1 MSEENVEVVR
11 RLFEA
16 FGEGME
22 RGDPGAWFASNE
34 VADDLE
40 WIGIPGV
47 GLGTYRGR
55 EEFVEF
61 MRVWTDDFEDWAID
75 MEQVIDAGDDR
86 VVTVFRQ
93 TARGVGSGVPVEL
106 VQGAVN
112 ELEGGRLI
120 RVRHY
125 ASPKEAFKAAGL
137 SE

>member
-1 MSEENVEVVR
+1 MSEENVEIVQ
-11 RLFEA
+11 RLFKA
-16 FGEGME
+16 FGEGMKD
-22 RGDPGAWFASNE
+22 GDPGAWFDSDE
-34 VADDLE
+34 VDDDLE

-55 EEFVEF
+55 DEFVEF
-61 MRVWTDDFEDWAID
+61 MRVWTADFENWAID
-75 MEQVIDAGDDR
+75 MEQVIDAGNDR

-93 TARGVGSGVPVEL
+93 TATGVGSGVPVEL

-112 ELEGGRLI
+112 ELEAGRLI

-125 ASPKEAFKAAGL
+125 ASPAEALEAAGL

>member
-1 MSEENVEVVR
+1 MSEENVKIVR
-11 RLFEA
+11 RVFEA

-22 RGDPGAWFASNE
+22 RGDPGAWFDSDE
-34 VADDLE
+34 IADDLE
-40 WIGIPGV
+40 WIVPGV

-61 MRVWTDDFEDWAID
+61 MRVWTDDFEDWSID
-75 MEQVIDAGDDR
+75 MEQVIDAGNDR

-93 TARGVGSGVPVEL
+93 TATGVGSGVPVEL

-125 ASPKEAFKAAGL
+125 VTPAEALEAAGL
-137 SE
+137 TE

>member
-1 MSEENVEVVR
+1 MSEENVKIVR
-11 RLFEA
+11 RVFEA

-22 RGDPGAWFASNE
+22 RGDPGAWFDSDE

-40 WIGIPGV
+40 WIVPGV

-75 MEQVIDAGDDR
+75 MEQVIDAGNDR

-93 TARGVGSGVPVEL
+93 TATGVGSGVPVEL

-125 ASPKEAFKAAGL
+125 VTPAEALEVAG
-137 SE
+137 E

>member
-1 MSEENVEVVR
+1 MSEENVTIVKR
-11 RLFEA
+11 AFEA

-22 RGDPGAWFASNE
+22 RGDPGAWFDSDE

-40 WIGIPGV
+40 WIVPGV

-75 MEQVIDAGDDR
+75 MEQVIDAGNDR

-93 TARGVGSGVPVEL
+93 TATGVGSGVPVEL

-112 ELEGGRLI
+112 ELEGGRVI
-120 RVRHY
+120 RIRHY
-125 ASPKEAFKAAGL
+125 VTPAEALEAAGL

>member
-1 MSEENVEVVR
+1 MSQENVEIVR
-11 RLFEA
+11 RLYKA
-16 FGEGME
+16 FREGME
-22 RGDPGAWFASNE
+22 RGDPGAWFDSDEA
-34 VADDLE
+34 ADDLE

-61 MRVWTDDFEDWAID
+61 MRVWTGEFEDWSID

-86 VVTVFRQ
+86 VVSVFRQ
-93 TARGVGSGVPVEL
+93 TARGIGSGVPVEL
-106 VQGAVN
+106 LQGAVN

-125 ASPKEAFKAAGL
+125 ASPAGALEAARL